1 MVSRATIRASVFV
14 LIVLA
19 LTMFAGEAI
28 RELHYASAHPG
39 AYGPA
44 KVIALACGAGA
55 VLSLA
60 AAIALLALTPSG
72 EAIRRTVLILL
83 VATAIAL
90 GIWLVALSA
99 ASSGSTGGSSG
110 FGVSNN
116 YFGTSLP

>member
-1 MVSRATIRASVFV
+1 MLV

-28 RELHYASAHPG
+28 HELHYASDHPG

-60 AAIALLALTPSG
+60 AVIALLALTPSG
-72 EAIRRTVLILL
+72 EAVRRTVLVLL
-83 VATAIAL
+83 IATAIAL

-99 ASSGSTGGSSG
+99 ASGSTTGSSE
-110 FGVSNN
+110 FGIGGN